1 MACSRPDF
9 IQFVAVGLD
18 MPSMAQASSSVRLYC
33 SIRLSPGVKKPPSG
47 GLFDSDVGDFTGCYF
62 VIKVPS
68 KLANQL
74 RFKLL

>member
-33 SIRLSPGVKKPPSG
+33 SIRLSPGVKKPPDG
-47 GLFDSDVGDFTGCYF
+47 GSLDADVGDFTGCYF

-68 KLANQL
+68 KLTNQL
-74 RFKLL
+74 RFELL